1 VTGKSG
7 EAKERD
13 NVMISL
19 RLMEDT
25 MEDYTA
31 MRDWFSEPELQA
43 FVWCDEKG
51 EPPVPLERIIEKY
64 GSRIKNPTDVFPYF
78 ILKGDEP
85 IGFIQYYIKE
95 EAAIGLDMW
104 IGILK
109 ERNHGY
115 GTEALKQMVEL
126 IHRKHPQVK
135 EVFIDPEV
143 ENKRAIRCYQKAGF
157 KDFGEFLDEDLD
169 PCLLLKIVF

>member
-1 VTGKSG
+1 
-7 EAKERD
+7 
-13 NVMISL
+13 MISL

-25 MEDYTA
+25 MEDYVA
-31 MRDWFSEPELQA
+31 MRNWFLEPELQEW
-43 FVWCDEKG
+43 VWCDEKG
-51 EPPVPLERIIEKY
+51 EPPVLLERVIEKY

-78 ILKGDEP
+78 ILKDEEP
-85 IGFIQYYIKE
+85 IGFIQYYKKDE
-95 EAAIGLDMW
+95 VTIGLDMW

-126 IHRKHPQVK
+126 IHKKHPQIK
-135 EVFIDPEV
+135 EVFIDPEI

-157 KDFGEFLDEDLD
+157 QDFGEIIDEELA